1 MFFLYDKTGNNQK
14 ITYHGEYYRILKKL
28 NFKTQLNNEQF
39 IMSEYFYYKTTS
51 IKKNKIKYLKVH
63 IDNIQLIAC
72 EIFPCAIFT

>member
-14 ITYHGEYYRILKKL
+14 ITYHGKYYRILKKL

-39 IMSEYFYYKTTS
+39 MSEYFYYKTTS

-63 IDNIQLIAC
+63 IDNIQIAC